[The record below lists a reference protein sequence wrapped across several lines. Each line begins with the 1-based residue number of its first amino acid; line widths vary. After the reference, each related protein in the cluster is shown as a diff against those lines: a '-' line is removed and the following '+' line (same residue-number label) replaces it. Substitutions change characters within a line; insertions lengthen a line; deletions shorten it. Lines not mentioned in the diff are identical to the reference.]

1 MSYKDDLIRRAR
13 EYTRRHDLLLG
24 EQLGS
29 GVHGIVFVT
38 ESQPE
43 KGGGAAQSA
52 VKVHQREPDYRR
64 ERDVYLHLKENGLLT
79 VLGCHVPELVRHD
92 DELWI
97 IEMTVVTRPF
107 VLDFAGA
114 FLYKAP
120 DFSEEVLNH
129 WRAEK
134 QEQFGPRW
142 SEVEAILRFL
152 EGYGIYMVDVS
163 PNNISLPAT

>member
-1 MSYKDDLIRRAR
+1 MNGTVR
-13 EYTRRHDLLLG
+13 
-24 EQLGS
+24 
-29 GVHGIVFVT
+29 
-38 ESQPE
+38 
-43 KGGGAAQSA
+43 SA
-52 VKVHQREPDYRR
+52 IKVHQREPDYRR
-64 ERDVYLHLKENGLLT
+64 ERDVYLRLKENELT
-79 VLGCHVPELVRHD
+79 TIHGCRVPELVHYD

-114 FLYKAP
+114 FLDKPP
-120 DFSEEVLNH
+120 DFSEEVLAD

-152 EGYGIYMVDVS
+152 QGYGIHMVDVS
-163 PNNISLPAT
+163 PSNISLSDK